1 VANEK
6 NTWRPAVRQ
15 ILRNQSRVMRL
26 KVNHV
31 DPNLSKFRYAVR
43 GINIMR
49 NSALPASVRVLHRL
63 ALNVQ
68 VHCSSWIKMAS
79 HCCFPWI
86 LLYFRN
92 FTSSKKW
99 YPFRQWDSYVNVLTM
114 KQRTNTVSVK
124 VCLSLSFV
132 NAWSKRSNNHFAD
145 PRSATEYARLCL
157 YLSKYHGISKASFLF
172 EPISSVFMHKTT
184 QGPVLDLGY
193 SMTSQIEQRTPEK
206 VNFIFIQ

>member
-1 VANEK
+1 MANEK
-6 NTWRPAVRQ
+6 NTRRPAVRQ
-15 ILRNQSRVMRL
+15 ILRNQSRIMRL

-31 DPNLSKFRYAVR
+31 DPNLSTFRYAVR

-68 VHCSSWIKMAS
+68 VHCSYCIKMAS

-92 FTSSKKW
+92 FTSSKTW

-114 KQRTNTVSVK
+114 KQRTNTVSSK

-132 NAWSKRSNNHFAD
+132 NAWSKRSNNCFAD
-145 PRSATEYARLCL
+145 PAICDRICKALFIFEY
-157 YLSKYHGISKASFLF
+157 ISRNKQGFL
-172 EPISSVFMHKTT
+172 PIWANTIRFHAQNNPGSCSS
-184 QGPVLDLGY
+184 PY
-193 SMTSQIEQRTPEK
+193 NMTSQIEQRTPEK